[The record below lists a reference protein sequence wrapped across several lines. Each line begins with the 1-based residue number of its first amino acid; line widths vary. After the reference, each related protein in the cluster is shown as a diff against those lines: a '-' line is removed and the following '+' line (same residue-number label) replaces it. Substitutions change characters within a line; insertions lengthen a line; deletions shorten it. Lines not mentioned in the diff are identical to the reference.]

1 MKLSD
6 VKDTAI
12 LAAVVVGGYFAYKWL
27 FAGAKALNEVGS
39 AIGTG
44 AADFKDFVSEAIF
57 GPQYSMTFL
66 TVNFAGGEK
75 HAIPVKSQE
84 FPDGV
89 DKSGLFTFRGKQF
102 RVKDRTNAAGKVE
115 HWAFLP

>member
-1 MKLSD
+1 MKFSD
-6 VKDTAI
+6 VKDVAI
-12 LAAVVVGGYFAYKWL
+12 LAALGVGGYLAYKYV
-27 FAGAKALNEVGS
+27 FSGVKALNEVGS

-66 TVNFAGGEK
+66 TVRFAGDEK

-89 DKSGLFTFRGKQF
+89 DKNGLFTFRGKQF
-102 RVKDRTNAAGKVE
+102 RVKDKTVNGAVQ